1 MSSVY
6 SASQQVPLSSQQL
19 NNHHHHQISDM
30 NDGSG
35 TINPADL
42 NSRSTFDLVLFAP
55 PMFPPF
61 TLDAMH
67 NLMHHPSSCRDSTS
81 SQCLRLTESV

>member
-42 NSRSTFDLVLFAP
+42 NSRSMLISAS

-61 TLDAMH
+61 TSRRDAQLDAPP
-67 NLMHHPSSCRDSTS
+67 LTLSRLDFE
-81 SQCLRLTESV
+81 QCLRLTESV

>member
-19 NNHHHHQISDM
+19 NNHHHHQITDM

-42 NSRSTFDLVLFAP
+42 NSRSMFCLFLSDTLVPSHSLH
-55 PMFPPF
+55 
-61 TLDAMH
+61 DAKH
-67 NLMHHPSSCRDSTS
+67 G
-81 SQCLRLTESV
+81 